1 MKTRF
6 FFLLLLSGSLS
17 LASCN
22 TEQRTDGTAGEAIS
36 DMDAAAA
43 DGGVKADAVVID
55 NDAGPTI
62 TADADSAMAADTSMA
77 R

>member
-6 FFLLLLSGSLS
+6 FSLLLLSAGLT

-22 TEQRTDGTAGEAIS
+22 TEQRTDGTAGEAVS

-43 DGGVKADAVVID
+43 DGGVQADAVVID
-55 NDAGPTI
+55 NDAGPTV
-62 TADADSAMAADTSMA
+62 TANADSAIAADTSMT